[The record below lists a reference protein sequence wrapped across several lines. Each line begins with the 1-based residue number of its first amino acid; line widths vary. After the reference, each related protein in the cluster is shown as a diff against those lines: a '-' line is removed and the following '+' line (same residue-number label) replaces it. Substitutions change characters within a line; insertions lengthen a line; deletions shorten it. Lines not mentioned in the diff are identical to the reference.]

1 VVAGDV
7 MKIID
12 PQRAGATRRV
22 ADDHG
27 RPDGRGRVADDAW
40 SSIRP
45 FWPAED
51 WDGRAAG
58 FLTGAQ
64 IYLWVANPLFSGFA
78 SIGP

>member
-1 VVAGDV
+1 

-27 RPDGRGRVADDAW
+27 RPDGRGRVAHDAW
-40 SSIRP
+40 NSIRP
-45 FWPAED
+45 LWPAED

-58 FLTGAQ
+58 FSHGRAR

-78 SIGP
+78 SIEP